1 MLILLVLRRLKIK
14 NTYLAGVLLQ
24 EFKMKKINCIKQQ
37 IEDNIYV
44 IGNSIVLILMIF
56 LSIYFIIKLNI
67 LFAIKLVFIIFI
79 IIFDMYFEER
89 VISKL
94 VNTVIDK
101 LIK

>member
-1 MLILLVLRRLKIK
+1 
-14 NTYLAGVLLQ
+14 
-24 EFKMKKINCIKQQ
+24 
-37 IEDNIYV
+37 
-44 IGNSIVLILMIF
+44 VLILMIF

>member
-56 LSIYFIIKLNI
+56 L
-67 LFAIKLVFIIFI
+67 
-79 IIFDMYFEER
+79 
-89 VISKL
+89 
-94 VNTVIDK
+94 
-101 LIK
+101 

>member
-14 NTYLAGVLLQ
+14 NIYLAGVLLQ